1 MLFPD
6 VHKVTKLQLD
16 RLSREYRE
24 HNQID
29 PEKVAD
35 LDVKRGLRN
44 ADGTGVLAGVTN
56 ICDVRGYK
64 RDWEGRPV
72 PTEGKLIYRGIDLET
87 LVNEGIKKDRFM
99 FEEVVWLLLLGTL
112 PNKAQLRRFKALL
125 ERQRE
130 LPEGFA
136 VTQIMSSPSPNI
148 MNKMARSVLAM
159 YSYDEHAEDESL
171 GNVLQQSVNLIAQ
184 MPTLMVYA
192 YQTKLHVYDHKSQY
206 FHYPKAGLSTAEHIL
221 ATYRPDQ
228 KYTHEEAKLLDL
240 CLVVHA
246 DHGGGNN
253 SAFTTRVVSSAGS
266 DTYSA
271 IASAILSLK
280 GPKHGGANHRVIRQL
295 KEVMANVK
303 DPEDDAQMLDYLV
316 KVLRKE
322 AGDKSGLVYGMGHA
336 IYTLSDPRAKILK
349 AQCEP
354 LAKKAGLEKEFIT
367 LSQIEKLTPL
377 AFKEVRGYEKAMCA
391 NVDLYSGLVYRTLG
405 IAEELYTPIFAIS
418 RCAGWCAHRMEE
430 IEFANRIIRP
440 AYKYVGETEEFV
452 PLNERP
458 IIH

>member
-6 VHKVTKLQLD
+6 VHAITRRQLD
-16 RLSREYRE
+16 RLCKEYID
-24 HNQID
+24 HNHID
-29 PEKVAD
+29 PEKAAE

-44 ADGTGVLAGVTN
+44 ADGTGVLAGLTN
-56 ICDVRGYK
+56 ICDVVGYK

-72 PTEGKLIYRGIDLET
+72 PCEGKLIYRGISLET
-87 LVNEGIKKDRFM
+87 LVNEAIEKDRFM
-99 FEEVVWLLLLGTL
+99 FEEIVWLLLLGTL
-112 PNKAQLRRFKALL
+112 PNKQQLSRFKSLL
-125 ERQRE
+125 EKQRE

-159 YSYDEHAEDESL
+159 YSYDEHAEDDSL
-171 GNVLQQSVNLIAQ
+171 ANVLQQSVNLIAE

-192 YQTKLHVYDHKSQY
+192 YQTKLHVYDHQSQY
-206 FHYPKAGLSTAEHIL
+206 FHYPKPGLSTAEHIL
-221 ATYRPDQ
+221 STYRPDQ
-228 KYTHEEAKLLDL
+228 QYTHEEAKLLDI
-240 CLVVHA
+240 CLMVHA

-280 GPKHGGANHRVIRQL
+280 GAKHGGANHKVIDQMNQVL
-295 KEVMANVK
+295 ANVK
-303 DPEDDAQMLDYLV
+303 NVEDDGQMLDYLK
-316 KVLRKE
+316 KVMRKE
-322 AGDKSGLVYGMGHA
+322 AGDGSGLIYGMGHA
-336 IYTLSDPRAKILK
+336 IYTVSDPRAKILK
-349 AQCEP
+349 KYCEP
-354 LAKKAGLEKEFIT
+354 LAKKAGLEREFAA
-367 LSQIEKLTPL
+367 LSQIEKLTPV
-377 AFKEVRGYEKAMCA
+377 AFKEVKGYEKVMCA

-418 RCAGWCAHRMEE
+418 RCAGWCAHRIEE

-440 AYKYVGETEEFV
+440 AYKYVGNDAEFV
-452 PLNERP
+452 ALEERR
-458 IIH
+458 